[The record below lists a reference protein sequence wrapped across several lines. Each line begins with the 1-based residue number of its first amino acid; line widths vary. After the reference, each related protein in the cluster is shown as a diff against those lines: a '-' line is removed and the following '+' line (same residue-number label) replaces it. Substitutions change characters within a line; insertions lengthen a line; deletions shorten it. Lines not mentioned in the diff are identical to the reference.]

1 MSALPRASRALVV
14 MAKAP
19 RAGYVKTRLS
29 AALPTE
35 AVVAL
40 YRCLIE
46 DTIALAR
53 SVRGVRV
60 SVVCPH
66 ADATELA
73 AWLDVPVVP
82 QEGDGLAA
90 GLASAFHLHLTEGCV
105 RVITFNGDS
114 PHLPARVLEAAF
126 DLLDGADLVV
136 GPTEDG
142 GYYLVGAKAVHAQL
156 FDAQRIGTETA
167 LQALL
172 SRARALNLEIALTE
186 PWYDI
191 DDASDLT
198 RLAAEL
204 PTVAERAPRTAAW
217 LAARQPLARR

>member
-1 MSALPRASRALVV
+1 MSTLQHASRALVV

-46 DTIALAR
+46 DTIELAQ

-82 QEGDGLAA
+82 QNGDGLAA
-90 GLASAFHLHLTEGCV
+90 GLASVFRLHLTDSCE
-105 RVITFNGDS
+105 RVIAFNGDS
-114 PHLPARVLEAAF
+114 PHLPDRVLEAAF
-126 DLLDGADLVV
+126 DLLERADLVV
-136 GPTEDG
+136 GPTDDG
-142 GYYLVGAKAVHAQL
+142 GYYLVGTKTAHTQL
-156 FDAQRIGTETA
+156 FDAEQIGTESA

-172 SRARALNLEIALTE
+172 SRARSLHLKIALTE
-186 PWYDI
+186 SWYDI
-191 DDASDLT
+191 DDASDLMRFT
-198 RLAAEL
+198 AEL
-204 PTVAERAPRTAAW
+204 PGFAERVPRTAAW
-217 LAARQPLARR
+217 LAAWNPLARP

>member
-1 MSALPRASRALVV
+1 

-46 DTIALAR
+46 DTIGLAQ

-82 QEGDGLAA
+82 QNGDGLAA
-90 GLASAFHLHLTEGCV
+90 GLASVFRLHLTDSCE
-105 RVITFNGDS
+105 RVIAFNGDS

-142 GYYLVGAKAVHAQL
+142 GYYLVGAKTVHTRL
-156 FDAQRIGTETA
+156 FDAERIGTESA

-172 SRARALNLEIALTE
+172 SRARALHLKIALTE

-191 DDASDLT
+191 DDASDLM
-198 RLAAEL
+198 RLTAEL
-204 PTVAERAPRTAAW
+204 PSVAERVPRTAAW
-217 LAARQPLARR
+217 LAARNPPARR